1 MRKVAGMESP
11 KESATEESP
20 LEVRSY
26 FVRERNALLTRAHLG
41 ELYLDYYLHQG
52 QIGNLHLPF
61 HDGMLKEAL
70 AAIVLH
76 AASRPWNETAAWTI
90 HFEKLGVNLF
100 VVGDNPK
107 GRVVGQVF
115 TEDVRKKG
123 HNLFCADVVRGTAS
137 PGRSTVQFPGDA
149 VLPAVEWFY
158 KQSEQREARLFEVG
172 PEDFVMVSA
181 QPDCQEGWIEGLT
194 LEAVRA
200 LDTTEKLSLLET
212 RRYRW
217 ECGCNQARMLDILVP
232 VLKGDPEGL
241 FGNEPAIR
249 MSCPRCGTKYVI
261 TREILEAH
269 ASLQ

>member
-1 MRKVAGMESP
+1 MESP

-123 HNLFCADVVRGTAS
+123 YNLFCADVVRGTAS

-149 VLPAVEWFY
+149 VLPSVEWFY
-158 KQSEQREARLFEVG
+158 KQSEQRVARLFEVG

-200 LDTTEKLSLLET
+200 LDTTEQLSLLET
-212 RRYRW
+212 RHYRW

-241 FGNEPAIR
+241 FGEEPAIR
-249 MSCPRCGTKYVI
+249 MSCPRCGTKYLI
-261 TREILEAH
+261 TWEILEAH
-269 ASLQ
+269 ANR